1 MCPIKKFPESEL
13 AKISF
18 ILPPSLEFPNYSFE
32 KTESCAALCRG
43 KTSKIISFQID
54 KRGKV
59 ILILSSLKPIVQK
72 NHHRPQKPPKIGFAV
87 YSSGYPVGCLGV
99 CVWLPCFA
107 GVVLTLLLVPNNT
120 DGLWPDHRQAT
131 HHHHPCSAFALR
143 QQQLEE
149 IMTVDF
155 ISRKIPLS
163 DTQRAGKLP
172 PEVVFWG

>member
-32 KTESCAALCRG
+32 KTESCAAALCRG

-72 NHHRPQKPPKIGFAV
+72 NQHRPQKPPKIGFAV

-107 GVVLTLLLVPNNT
+107 GVV
-120 DGLWPDHRQAT
+120 HA
-131 HHHHPCSAFALR
+131 
-143 QQQLEE
+143 
-149 IMTVDF
+149 
-155 ISRKIPLS
+155 
-163 DTQRAGKLP
+163 AGAEQYRRSVAGP
-172 PEVVFWG
+172 